1 MIPIQMELGG
11 KDACIICADA
21 DLELAS
27 KNVVK
32 VSSNGPHQLNH
43 LRCCA
48 ELRCPGSRPCPTI
61 LLLADTLFA
70 CACCQ

>member
-27 KNVVK
+27 KNIVK
-32 VSSNGPHQLNH
+32 VSMQWPSPV
-43 LRCCA
+43 A
-48 ELRCPGSRPCPTI
+48 GSSEV
-61 LLLADTLFA
+61 LHS
-70 CACCQ
+70 